1 MTRCKLYVKVSPW
14 ALVTMSSIQSKK
26 RKHADLETKYN
37 ALREVS
43 LGKKSKQAIAQ
54 EAGIPPCTL
63 SHWIRYQQRI
73 EDAFTQS
80 KFDPKRKR
88 MRTSRRGD
96 LDEAV
101 DNWLREQRS
110 KNVHISGTLLQ
121 ETARDLAAKMGIKDF
136 KGDNGWLN
144 RFKKRKG
151 LSLRTLQREAREGKV
166 SQEQAEDFVSID
178 DNLETS
184 APLGLDDR
192 TDEPIDDEEDPEAA
206 CEKSRIFNATRQT
219 SITTFFKGKYS
230 TVYDT

>member
-1 MTRCKLYVKVSPW
+1 MR
-14 ALVTMSSIQSKK
+14 SIQSKK
-26 RKHADLETKYN
+26 SKHVDLETKYN

-54 EAGIPPCTL
+54 EAGVPPCTL
-63 SHWIRYQQRI
+63 SHWIRYRQRI

-80 KFDPKRKR
+80 KYRPGRKR
-88 MRTSRRGD
+88 MRPSRWKD
-96 LDEAV
+96 VEEAV
-101 DNWLREQRS
+101 DIWLREKRS

-121 ETARDLAAKMGIKDF
+121 ETARDLAAKMGIEDF
-136 KGDNGWLN
+136 KGGNGWLHG
-144 RFKKRKG
+144 FKKRKG
-151 LSLRTLQREAREGKV
+151 LSLRAFQREARKRKV
-166 SQEQAEDFVSID
+166 SQEQAEAFVSID

-192 TDEPIDDEEDPEAA
+192 RDEPIDDEEDPEVVY
-206 CEKSRIFNATRQT
+206 EKSRIFKATRQT

>member
-1 MTRCKLYVKVSPW
+1 MP
-14 ALVTMSSIQSKK
+14 SIQSNKS
-26 RKHADLETKYN
+26 KHVDLETKYN

-63 SHWIRYQQRI
+63 SHWIRHRQRI

-80 KFDPKRKR
+80 KYRPGRKR
-88 MRTSRRGD
+88 MRPSRWKD
-96 LDEAV
+96 VEEA
-101 DNWLREQRS
+101 DDIWLREKRS

-121 ETARDLAAKMGIKDF
+121 ETARDLAAKMGIEDF
-136 KGDNGWLN
+136 KGGNGWLHG
-144 RFKKRKG
+144 FKKRKG

-166 SQEQAEDFVSID
+166 SQEQPEDFVSFD

-184 APLGLDDR
+184 APLGLDDW

-206 CEKSRIFNATRQT
+206 CEKSRSFNATRQT

-230 TVYDT
+230 TAYDT

>member
-63 SHWIRYQQRI
+63 SLWIRHQQRI

-80 KFDPKRKR
+80 KFCPERKR

-151 LSLRTLQREAREGKV
+151 LSLRTLQREARERKV
-166 SQEQAEDFVSID
+166 SQEQAEF
-178 DNLETS
+178 ETS